1 MPKGKSKSEMEKEV
15 IIGCFPPCVCAKIL
29 FTSTEEKRV
38 TPALLKV
45 DLLNANVHLTF
56 SCTFKEEP
64 SECSYF
70 TLQCLYINLVHVYSS
85 MYLFPASVLYAVPTS
100 PESLVSSGSSW
111 VASAHH
117 SPTHTIQTTAGKGK
131 PSLLHTP
138 TAIRTSANSSVCSPF
153 LFTELS
159 VLTPTPPGPSWS
171 AATPPSSPQAD
182 VVLCKPAGRSSIM
195 L

>member
-64 SECSYF
+64 SECSYL
-70 TLQCLYINLVHVYSS
+70 TLQCMYVNLVHVYSS
-85 MYLFPASVLYAVPTS
+85 MFTVYPLPWCIC
-100 PESLVSSGSSW
+100 SSHFSRI
-111 VASAHH
+111 
-117 SPTHTIQTTAGKGK
+117 PCLIRIQLGCIC
-131 PSLLHTP
+131 TP
-138 TAIRTSANSSVCSPF
+138 QSYSHSANH
-153 LFTELS
+153 
-159 VLTPTPPGPSWS
+159 SW
-171 AATPPSSPQAD
+171 
-182 VVLCKPAGRSSIM
+182 
-195 L
+195 